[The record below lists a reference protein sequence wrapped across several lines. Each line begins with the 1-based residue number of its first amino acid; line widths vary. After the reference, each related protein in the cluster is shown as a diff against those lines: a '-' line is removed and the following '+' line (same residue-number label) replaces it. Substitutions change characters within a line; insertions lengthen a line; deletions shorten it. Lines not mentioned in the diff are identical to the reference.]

1 MAVLSEYVE
10 EQDQPPPPPLAAA
23 KPFSA
28 ALDPSEPLGFLETVF
43 EFVARESDLF
53 KSDSLVRDVNAVV
66 KMIKNK
72 SEAEE
77 RKIKESEKEEAET
90 KPEEEAKGPRGPE
103 NMRENGK
110 KSEKNDVLRKREEAA
125 KVEEEVMVDN
135 KEAETKPEEEANGLR
150 GAPNKL
156 HGLDMDTYSWG
167 QSLQEVNVHVHVP
180 PGTKSRLIV
189 CEIKKNHLKVGLKD
203 QPPVIDGELFDSVKA
218 DDCFWSLDDQKTVS
232 ILLTKQDG
240 RKWWKYVMKGEPE
253 IDTKKIVPECS
264 KLSDLDP
271 GARSTV
277 EKLMFD
283 QRQKQMGLPTT
294 VEMQRQEVLKKFMV
308 EHPEININKAKT
320 NN

>member
-90 KPEEEAKGPRGPE
+90 KPEEEAKGPR
-103 NMRENGK
+103 
-110 KSEKNDVLRKREEAA
+110 
-125 KVEEEVMVDN
+125 
-135 KEAETKPEEEANGLR
+135 
-150 GAPNKL
+150 APNKL